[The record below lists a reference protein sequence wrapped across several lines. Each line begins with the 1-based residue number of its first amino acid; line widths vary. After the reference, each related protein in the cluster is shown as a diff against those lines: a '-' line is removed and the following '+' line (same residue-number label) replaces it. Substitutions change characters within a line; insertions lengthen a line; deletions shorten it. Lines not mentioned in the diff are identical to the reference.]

1 MTENGDSMKLAVAL
15 EYERGSR
22 EAPRV
27 TAKGYGHVAEAI
39 IALAMEND
47 IVIDADPALAQ
58 ALSGLE
64 LDQTVPVE
72 LFEAVAEV
80 IGFVLRARDR
90 IGSPSGGLVGDGEAE
105 L

>member
-1 MTENGDSMKLAVAL
+1 MSEEEPPRKLAVAL
-15 EYERGSR
+15 QYERGSR

-39 IALAMEND
+39 IKLAMEND
-47 IVIDADPALAQ
+47 IVIDADPALAE
-58 ALSGLE
+58 ALSGIE

-80 IGFVLRARDR
+80 IGFVIRTRDR
-90 IGSPSGGLVGDGEAE
+90 LQ
-105 L
+105 